1 MLRLPHRRKKLLFLP
16 FRKHLNNDNEEEKTN
31 MKKSNKWMK
40 SMIVTTALSFGLMS
54 GGTFA
59 QAAGMDK
66 AKGEDVKAEQAIHS
80 KPAHDIE
87 KETHVKPE
95 APEQS
100 KAEENQQK
108 AEKKPEEPKNQ
119 ASENTNSVK
128 PDTEKKAEKQQ
139 KAENRRVKSQASEHA
154 SETAVQHANE
164 NSAVLSSS
172 PTEGSNEQTEE
183 PGEEP
188 EVTESNEADTAT
200 DYVYGSDSASTANPE
215 GQDFYIGKLGYGS
228 KVQFDTTTGGGIYF
242 SSDRAEEATYLY
254 GYWFLSGMQIAPDGI
269 SPIEWGEEQAALA
282 LQTYEAIKS
291 VYGTKVKPV
300 IFIDVEPA
308 YTGMTSYD
316 YANNQLIYS
325 AFIDYLTKFGE
336 GIKPGTYSSPWSWE
350 VSMGEYSPKT
360 PGAYWVAYYL
370 MDIPTDLTTDNS
382 EWLEFPGTDE
392 RAEIWQYF
400 GGEDD
405 YNVAWML
412 P

>member
-1 MLRLPHRRKKLLFLP
+1 
-16 FRKHLNNDNEEEKTN
+16 

-40 SMIVTTALSFGLMS
+40 SMVVTTALSFGLMS

-59 QAAGMDK
+59 QASGMDQ
-66 AKGEDVKAEQAIHS
+66 AKGEEVKAEQAGHS
-80 KPAHDIE
+80 QEDRE
-87 KETHVKPE
+87 KETRVKSETPV
-95 APEQS
+95 QS
-100 KAEENQQK
+100 KAAENQQK
-108 AEKKPEEPKNQ
+108 AEKQKEEPKRNEH
-119 ASENTNSVK
+119 AGEKAESVK
-128 PDTEKKAEKQQ
+128 PDAKPSEEKKAETKQ
-139 KAENRRVKSQASEHA
+139 KPENRRVKSQASEHA
-154 SETAVQHANE
+154 SETAVQHANG
-164 NSAVLSSS
+164 NSAVLS
-172 PTEGSNEQTEE
+172 PAPAEGTPEQTEE
-183 PGEEP
+183 PGEES
-188 EVTESNEADTAT
+188 EVVTESNEAEAEA

-269 SPIEWGEEQAALA
+269 SPIEWGEKQAALA
-282 LQTYEAIKS
+282 LETYEAMKS
-291 VYGTKVKPV
+291 VYGSKVRPV

-308 YTGMTSYD
+308 YTGMDSYD

-325 AFIDYLTKFGE
+325 AFIDYLTKYGE

-350 VSMGEYSPKT
+350 VSMGEYSPNT
-360 PGAYWVAYYL
+360 PGAYWVAYYP
-370 MDIPTDLTTDNS
+370 MDMPTDLTTDNS

-392 RAEIWQYF
+392 QAEIWQYY
-400 GGEDD
+400 GGQDD

>member
-1 MLRLPHRRKKLLFLP
+1 M
-16 FRKHLNNDNEEEKTN
+16 KTT
-31 MKKSNKWMK
+31 NKWMK
-40 SMIVTTALSFGLMS
+40 SMVVTTALSFGLMS

-66 AKGEDVKAEQAIHS
+66 EKGENVKAEQAVHS
-80 KPAHDIE
+80 KLEHERE

-100 KAEENQQK
+100 KAEENQHQ
-108 AEKKPEEPKNQ
+108 AEKQQEEPKRQ
-119 ASENTNSVK
+119 AEEKANSAKPDVK
-128 PDTEKKAEKQQ
+128 PNTEKKAEKPQ
-139 KAENRRVKSQASEHA
+139 KAKNKRVNSQASEHA

-164 NSAVLSSS
+164 NSAVLSSA
-172 PTEGSNEQTEE
+172 PTEETPEQPEV
-183 PGEEP
+183 PGEES
-188 EVTESNEADTAT
+188 EVVTESNEAEAAA
-200 DYVYGSDSASTANPE
+200 DYAYGADSASTANPE

-228 KVQFDTTTGGGIYF
+228 KVQFDMTTGGGIF
-242 SSDRAEEATYLY
+242 FNSDRAEEATYLY

-269 SPIEWGEEQAALA
+269 SPIEWGENQAALA
-282 LQTYEAIKS
+282 LETYEAMKS
-291 VYGTKVKPV
+291 VYGTKVRPV

-308 YTGMTSYD
+308 YTGMNSYD

-325 AFIDYLTKFGE
+325 AFIDYLEKYG
-336 GIKPGTYSSPWSWE
+336 GGVKPGTYSSPWSWE
-350 VSMGEYSPKT
+350 VSMGEYTPNT
-360 PGAYWVAYYL
+360 PGAYWVAYYP
-370 MDIPTDLTTDNS
+370 MEVPTDLTMDNS

-400 GGEDD
+400 GGEND

>member
-1 MLRLPHRRKKLLFLP
+1 M
-16 FRKHLNNDNEEEKTN
+16 KT
-31 MKKSNKWMK
+31 SNKWMK
-40 SMIVTTALSFGLMS
+40 SMVVTTALSFGLMS

-66 AKGEDVKAEQAIHS
+66 EKGENVKAEQAVHS
-80 KPAHDIE
+80 KLEHERE

-100 KAEENQQK
+100 KAEENQHQ
-108 AEKKPEEPKNQ
+108 AEKQQEEHKRQAEEKANSAKPN
-119 ASENTNSVK
+119 VK
-128 PDTEKKAEKQQ
+128 PNTEKKAEKPQ
-139 KAENRRVKSQASEHA
+139 KAENKRVNSQASEHA

-164 NSAVLSSS
+164 NSAVLSSA
-172 PTEGSNEQTEE
+172 PTEES
-183 PGEEP
+183 
-188 EVTESNEADTAT
+188 EVVIESNEAEAAA
-200 DYVYGSDSASTANPE
+200 DYAYGSDSASTANPE

-228 KVQFDTTTGGGIYF
+228 KVQFDTTTGGGIF
-242 SSDRAEEATYLY
+242 FNSDRAEEATYLY

-269 SPIEWGEEQAALA
+269 SPIEWGENQAALA
-282 LQTYEAIKS
+282 LETYEAMKS
-291 VYGTKVKPV
+291 VYGTKVRPV

-308 YTGMTSYD
+308 YTGMNSYD

-325 AFIDYLTKFGE
+325 AFIDYLEKYGE
-336 GIKPGTYSSPWSWE
+336 GVKPGTYSSPWSWE
-350 VSMGEYSPKT
+350 VSMGEYTPNT
-360 PGAYWVAYYL
+360 PGAYWVAYYP
-370 MDIPTDLTTDNS
+370 MEVPTDLTTDNS

-400 GGEDD
+400 GGEND

>member
-1 MLRLPHRRKKLLFLP
+1 M
-16 FRKHLNNDNEEEKTN
+16 N

-40 SMIVTTALSFGLMS
+40 SLVVTTALSFGLMS

-66 AKGEDVKAEQAIHS
+66 QKGEDVKAEQAAHS
-80 KPAHDIE
+80 KHEQE
-87 KETHVKPE
+87 KDTHVKPE

-100 KAEENQQK
+100 KAEGNQY
-108 AEKKPEEPKNQ
+108 KPEKEQEEAKGKADEKPNAQ
-119 ASENTNSVK
+119 ANSVK
-128 PDTEKKAEKQQ
+128 PEEKPNAEKKADRPE

-154 SETAVQHANE
+154 SETAVQYANT
-164 NSAVLSSS
+164 NSAILSAA
-172 PTEGSNEQTEE
+172 PTEGSHEQTEE
-183 PGEEP
+183 PGDEVDV
-188 EVTESNEADTAT
+188 VTESNESDAVT
-200 DYVYGSDSASTANPE
+200 DYAYGSDSASTANPE

-242 SSDRAEEATYLY
+242 SSDRADEATYLY

-269 SPIEWGEEQAALA
+269 SPIGWGEKQAALA
-282 LQTYEAIKS
+282 LETYEAMKS

-308 YTGMTSYD
+308 YTGMNSYD
-316 YANNQLIYS
+316 FANNQLIYS
-325 AFIDYLTKFGE
+325 AFIDYLVKNGE
-336 GIKPGTYSSPWSWE
+336 GITPGTYSSPWSWE
-350 VSMGEYSPKT
+350 VSMGEYSPNT
-360 PGAYWVAYYL
+360 PGAYWVAYYP
-370 MDIPTDLTTDNS
+370 MDMPTDLTTDNS

-392 RAEIWQYF
+392 QAQIWQYY

-405 YNVAWML
+405 YNVSWML